1 MQLKHAGSTRGIGV
15 AVVALSAAALALC
28 LLCAVGVGLTGAF
41 FDSSLPYEMA
51 RSGAFE
57 DIYDYSYGGY
67 GISGADVYGVVG
79 FLLIAC
85 GVLLAWEGITCVLTL
100 IAGIF
105 AMKYS
110 ARAEKLDKIFVWGIV
125 GAVAALLGGRLITMT
140 LLIIVAVFSNS
151 DRNAAQTAHWQAQG
165 PAGFAGGSASGS
177 AEASAGA
184 SAQTQAQG
192 QSQAYAQAYAPA
204 QPSEPKTYP
213 QPSQAYQQV
222 YGQPVQGGEP
232 PKSS

>member
-57 DIYDYSYGGY
+57 DVYGYSYGGY
-67 GISGADVYGVVG
+67 GISSAEVYGVVE
-79 FLLIAC
+79 FMLIAC
-85 GVLLAWEGITCVLTL
+85 GILLGWEGITCVLTL
-100 IAGIF
+100 IAGIL
-105 AMKYS
+105 AMKRS
-110 ARAEKLDKIFVWGIV
+110 AQAEKLDRVFVWGIV

-140 LLIIVAVFSNS
+140 LLIVVAVFSNS
-151 DRNAAQTAHWQAQG
+151 DRNAAQTAQRQAQG
-165 PAGFAGGSASGS
+165 PTGFAAGSTPAST
-177 AEASAGA
+177 EAPAGA
-184 SAQTQAQG
+184 AAQAQG
-192 QSQAYAQAYAPA
+192 QSQTYTQAYAPT

-213 QPSQAYQQV
+213 QPSQAYQQA
-222 YGQPVQGGEP
+222 YGQPVQGGES
-232 PKSS
+232 PKNS